1 MTDGCV
7 GQDGMEVTVH
17 KLMVIFHAPPDYTT
31 FERSWSETFVS
42 AAEKMPGL
50 QRVAVSRVVDGPGGP
65 VDIHLVHEF
74 FFEDLH
80 AVQEAMAS
88 AEGRIA
94 GHALMTFASEKVT
107 LCYAEHVERAMDPPE
122 GVGA

>member
-1 MTDGCV
+1 M
-7 GQDGMEVTVH
+7 H
-17 KLMVIFHAPPDYTT
+17 KLMVIFRAPQDFTT
-31 FERSWSETFVS
+31 FERSWSDTFVH

-50 QRVAVSRVVDGPGGP
+50 RRVAVSRIVGGPGGL

-74 FFEDLH
+74 FFDDLQ

-94 GHALMTFASEKVT
+94 GHALMTFAADKAT
-107 LCYAEHVERAMDPPE
+107 LCYAEHLERPMGEAE
-122 GVGA
+122 GAGA